1 MQSRLNS
8 RRETLRGTAYV
19 DSQGDEVESRFPGE
33 DMTLVIIAAVVGL
46 IVGAAF
52 GVMQGRAALAGKQ
65 AELDARTAELA
76 ARTESLSRAMVEIAQ
91 RQNENTTAQAEISR
105 LTERAARVSELEKS
119 IAEIGAQLALKQQ
132 EASRLA
138 AELDGERKQSA
149 EKLALLQSA
158 KEELSNQFK
167 ALASD
172 ILEEKSKTFTEL
184 NHMNMGQLLNP
195 LKEKLGEFQKKVE
208 DSHLAETNGRAMLSE
223 QLRQLRELNQQMS
236 ADASNLTKAL
246 TNSGKVQGDWGELML
261 TRILES
267 SGLRRDKDYFVQQNF
282 KDSEGR
288 NVRPDVLIR
297 LPENRS
303 LIIDSKTSLTAY
315 NEHVNASD
323 EVLKAAAL
331 KRHVD
336 SVRKHCKDLSK
347 QSYED
352 LRDLK
357 SPDFVIM
364 FLPLEPAFMLAISQ
378 DDNVW
383 EEAYRGGVLLVS
395 PTTLL
400 FVLRTVAQL
409 WKSEDQKEYVQD
421 IAERGAELYDKLRL
435 FAESMIDVGKSLD
448 SAKGSY
454 EEALK
459 RLSTGSGNAIR
470 QAEMLIELGVKAKK
484 QIPSLLVEKSRELLP
499 GEQSDAAKA

>member
-1 MQSRLNS
+1 M
-8 RRETLRGTAYV
+8 
-19 DSQGDEVESRFPGE
+19 
-33 DMTLVIIAAVVGL
+33 MMVIVAAVVAL
-46 IVGAAF
+46 VVGVAF
-52 GVMQGRAALAGKQ
+52 GVMQGKAALAKKE
-65 AELDARTAELA
+65 AELQG
-76 ARTESLSRAMVEIAQ
+76 RTENYSRAIDEIAK
-91 RQNENTTAQAEISR
+91 RK
-105 LTERAARVSELEKS
+105 TEFDAKCV
-119 IAEIGAQLALKQQ
+119 
-132 EASRLA
+132 
-138 AELDGERKQSA
+138 ELDTLRVEKVQLLEQRKSDEERMKDLLSA
-149 EKLALLQSA
+149 REQFSNHFKTLAN
-158 KEELSNQFK
+158 E
-167 ALASD
+167 
-172 ILEEKSKTFTEL
+172 ILDEKSKKFTEL
-184 NHMNMGQLLNP
+184 NQVNLGQLLNP
-195 LKEKLGEFQKKVE
+195 LKERLGDFQKKVE
-208 DSHLAETNGRAMLSE
+208 ESHLAETNGRAALSE

-236 ADASNLTKAL
+236 TDASNLTKAL
-246 TNSGKVQGDWGELML
+246 TNTGKVQGDWGELML
-261 TRILES
+261 SRILES
-267 SGLRRDKDYFVQQNF
+267 SGLRKDKDYFVQQNF

-288 NVRPDVLIR
+288 NVRTDVLIR

-315 NEHVNASD
+315 NEYVNATD
-323 EVLKAAAL
+323 EVTKAPAL
-331 KRHVD
+331 KRHLE
-336 SVRKHCKDLSK
+336 SIKKHCKDLSK

-378 DDNVW
+378 DDTLW

-435 FAESMIDVGKSLD
+435 FAESMIDIGKSLD
-448 SAKGSY
+448 DAKESY
-454 EEALK
+454 EDAVK

-484 QIPSLLVEKSRELLP
+484 QIPASLVERSHDLLP
-499 GEQSDAAKA
+499 GERSDAAKV

>member
-1 MQSRLNS
+1 ML
-8 RRETLRGTAYV
+8 
-19 DSQGDEVESRFPGE
+19 
-33 DMTLVIIAAVVGL
+33 MVIVAAVVAL
-46 IVGAAF
+46 VVGVAF
-52 GVMQGRAALAGKQ
+52 GVMQGKAALAKKE
-65 AELDARTAELA
+65 AELQG
-76 ARTESLSRAMVEIAQ
+76 RTENYSRAIEEIAKRKAEFDGKCAEVESLKVEKVKLQEQ
-91 RQNENTTAQAEISR
+91 RNSDEVRMKDLLEAREQFANHFKTLANE
-105 LTERAARVSELEKS
+105 
-119 IAEIGAQLALKQQ
+119 
-132 EASRLA
+132 
-138 AELDGERKQSA
+138 
-149 EKLALLQSA
+149 
-158 KEELSNQFK
+158 
-167 ALASD
+167 
-172 ILEEKSKTFTEL
+172 ILEEKSKKFTEL
-184 NHMNMGQLLNP
+184 NQTSLGQLLNP
-195 LKEKLGEFQKKVE
+195 LKERLGDFQKKVE
-208 DSHLAETNGRAMLSE
+208 ESHLAETNGRAALSE

-236 ADASNLTKAL
+236 TDASNLTKAL

-261 TRILES
+261 SRILES
-267 SGLRRDKDYFVQQNF
+267 SGLRKDRDYFVQQNF
-282 KDSEGR
+282 KDLEGR

-315 NEHVNASD
+315 NEYVNATD
-323 EVLKAAAL
+323 EATKDLAL
-331 KRHVD
+331 KRHLD
-336 SVRKHCKDLSK
+336 SVKKHCKDLSK

-378 DDNVW
+378 DDSLW

-395 PTTLL
+395 PTTML

-435 FAESMIDVGKSLD
+435 FAESMIDIGKSLD
-448 SAKGSY
+448 DAKESY
-454 EEALK
+454 EDAVK

-484 QIPSLLVEKSRELLP
+484 HIPASLVERSHDLLP

>member
-1 MQSRLNS
+1 ML
-8 RRETLRGTAYV
+8 
-19 DSQGDEVESRFPGE
+19 
-33 DMTLVIIAAVVGL
+33 MVIVAAVVAL
-46 IVGAAF
+46 VVGAAF
-52 GVMQGRAALAGKQ
+52 GVMQGKAALAKKE
-65 AELDARTAELA
+65 AELQG
-76 ARTESLSRAMVEIAQ
+76 RTENYSRAIDEIAK
-91 RQNENTTAQAEISR
+91 RKAEFDAKC
-105 LTERAARVSELEKS
+105 TELETLKVEKVQLLEQRKS
-119 IAEIGAQLALKQQ
+119 DEERMKDLLSAREQFSNHFKTLAN
-132 EASRLA
+132 E
-138 AELDGERKQSA
+138 
-149 EKLALLQSA
+149 
-158 KEELSNQFK
+158 
-167 ALASD
+167 
-172 ILEEKSKTFTEL
+172 ILEEKSKRFTEL
-184 NHMNMGQLLNP
+184 NQVNLGQLLNP
-195 LKEKLGEFQKKVE
+195 LKERLGDFQKKVE
-208 DSHLAETNGRAMLSE
+208 ESHLAETNGRAALSE

-236 ADASNLTKAL
+236 TDASNLTKAL
-246 TNSGKVQGDWGELML
+246 TNTGKVQGDWGELML
-261 TRILES
+261 SRILES
-267 SGLRRDKDYFVQQNF
+267 SGLRRDKDYYVQQNF

-315 NEHVNASD
+315 NEHVNATD
-323 EVLKAAAL
+323 EVTRAAAL
-331 KRHVD
+331 KRHLD
-336 SVRKHCKDLSK
+336 SVKKHCKDLSK

-378 DDNVW
+378 DDTLW

-435 FAESMIDVGKSLD
+435 FAESMIDIGKSLD
-448 SAKGSY
+448 DAKESY
-454 EEALK
+454 EDAVK

-484 QIPSLLVEKSRELLP
+484 QIPASLVERSHDLIP
-499 GEQSDAAKA
+499 GERSDAAKV

>member
-1 MQSRLNS
+1 M
-8 RRETLRGTAYV
+8 
-19 DSQGDEVESRFPGE
+19 
-33 DMTLVIIAAVVGL
+33 MMVIVAAVVAL
-46 IVGAAF
+46 VVGVAF
-52 GVMQGRAALAGKQ
+52 GVMQGKAALAKKEAELQGRTENYSRAIDEIAKRKAEFDAKC
-65 AELDARTAELA
+65 AELDTLRVEKVQLLEQRKSDEERMKDLLSAREQFSNHFKTLA
-76 ARTESLSRAMVEIAQ
+76 NEI
-91 RQNENTTAQAEISR
+91 
-105 LTERAARVSELEKS
+105 
-119 IAEIGAQLALKQQ
+119 
-132 EASRLA
+132 
-138 AELDGERKQSA
+138 LD
-149 EKLALLQSA
+149 
-158 KEELSNQFK
+158 
-167 ALASD
+167 
-172 ILEEKSKTFTEL
+172 EKSKKFTEL
-184 NHMNMGQLLNP
+184 NQVNLGQLLNP
-195 LKEKLGEFQKKVE
+195 LKERLGDFQKKVE
-208 DSHLAETNGRAMLSE
+208 ESHLAETNGRAALSE

-236 ADASNLTKAL
+236 TDASNLTKAL
-246 TNSGKVQGDWGELML
+246 TNTGKVQGDWGELML
-261 TRILES
+261 SRILES
-267 SGLRRDKDYFVQQNF
+267 SGLRKDKDYFVQQNF

-315 NEHVNASD
+315 NEYVNATD
-323 EVLKAAAL
+323 EVTKAPAL
-331 KRHVD
+331 KRHLE
-336 SVRKHCKDLSK
+336 SIKKHCKDLSK

-378 DDNVW
+378 DDTLW

-435 FAESMIDVGKSLD
+435 FAESMIDIGKSLD
-448 SAKGSY
+448 DAKESY
-454 EEALK
+454 EDAVK

-484 QIPSLLVEKSRELLP
+484 QIPASLVERSHDLLP
-499 GEQSDAAKA
+499 EERSDAAKV

>member
-1 MQSRLNS
+1 M
-8 RRETLRGTAYV
+8 
-19 DSQGDEVESRFPGE
+19 
-33 DMTLVIIAAVVGL
+33 MMVIVAAVVAL
-46 IVGAAF
+46 AVGVAF
-52 GVMQGRAALAGKQ
+52 GVMQGKAALAKKEAELQGRTENYSRAIDEIAKRKAEFDAKC
-65 AELDARTAELA
+65 AELDMLRVEKVQLLEQRKSDEERMKDLLSAREQFSNHFKTLA
-76 ARTESLSRAMVEIAQ
+76 NEI
-91 RQNENTTAQAEISR
+91 
-105 LTERAARVSELEKS
+105 
-119 IAEIGAQLALKQQ
+119 
-132 EASRLA
+132 
-138 AELDGERKQSA
+138 LD
-149 EKLALLQSA
+149 
-158 KEELSNQFK
+158 
-167 ALASD
+167 
-172 ILEEKSKTFTEL
+172 EKSKKFTEL
-184 NHMNMGQLLNP
+184 NQVNLGQLLNP
-195 LKEKLGEFQKKVE
+195 LKERLGDFQKKVE
-208 DSHLAETNGRAMLSE
+208 ESHLAETNGRAALSE

-236 ADASNLTKAL
+236 TDASNLTKAL
-246 TNSGKVQGDWGELML
+246 TNTGKVQGDWGELML
-261 TRILES
+261 SRILES
-267 SGLRRDKDYFVQQNF
+267 SGLRKDKDYFVQQNF

-315 NEHVNASD
+315 NEYVNATD
-323 EVLKAAAL
+323 EVTKAPAL
-331 KRHVD
+331 KRHLE
-336 SVRKHCKDLSK
+336 SIKKHCKDLSK

-378 DDNVW
+378 DDTLW

-435 FAESMIDVGKSLD
+435 FAESMIDIGKSLD
-448 SAKGSY
+448 DAKESY
-454 EEALK
+454 EDAVK

-484 QIPSLLVEKSRELLP
+484 QIPASLVERSHDLLP
-499 GEQSDAAKA
+499 EERSDAAKV

>member
-1 MQSRLNS
+1 M
-8 RRETLRGTAYV
+8 
-19 DSQGDEVESRFPGE
+19 
-33 DMTLVIIAAVVGL
+33 MMVIVAAVVAL
-46 IVGAAF
+46 VVGVAF
-52 GVMQGRAALAGKQ
+52 GVMQGKAALAKKEAELQGRTENYSRAIDEIAKRKTEFDAKC
-65 AELDARTAELA
+65 AELDTLRVEKVQLLEQRKSDEERMKDLLLARE
-76 ARTESLSRAMVEIAQ
+76 Q
-91 RQNENTTAQAEISR
+91 F
-105 LTERAARVSELEKS
+105 
-119 IAEIGAQLALKQQ
+119 
-132 EASRLA
+132 
-138 AELDGERKQSA
+138 
-149 EKLALLQSA
+149 
-158 KEELSNQFK
+158 SNHFK
-167 ALASD
+167 TLASE
-172 ILEEKSKTFTEL
+172 ILDEKSKKFTEL
-184 NHMNMGQLLNP
+184 NQANLGQLLNP
-195 LKEKLGEFQKKVE
+195 LKERLGDFQKKVE
-208 DSHLAETNGRAMLSE
+208 ESHLAETNGRAALSE

-236 ADASNLTKAL
+236 TDASNLTKAL
-246 TNSGKVQGDWGELML
+246 TNTGKVQGDWGELML
-261 TRILES
+261 SRILES
-267 SGLRRDKDYFVQQNF
+267 SGLRKDKDYFVQQNF

-315 NEHVNASD
+315 NEYVNATD
-323 EVLKAAAL
+323 EVTKAPAL
-331 KRHVD
+331 KRHLE
-336 SVRKHCKDLSK
+336 SIKKHCKDLSK

-378 DDNVW
+378 DDTLW

-435 FAESMIDVGKSLD
+435 FAESMIDIGKSLD
-448 SAKGSY
+448 DAKESY
-454 EEALK
+454 EDAVK

-484 QIPSLLVEKSRELLP
+484 QIPASLVERSHDLLP
-499 GEQSDAAKA
+499 GERSDAAKV

>member
-1 MQSRLNS
+1 M
-8 RRETLRGTAYV
+8 
-19 DSQGDEVESRFPGE
+19 
-33 DMTLVIIAAVVGL
+33 VIVAAVVAL
-46 IVGAAF
+46 VVGVAF
-52 GVMQGRAALAGKQ
+52 GVMQGKAALAKKE
-65 AELDARTAELA
+65 AELQG
-76 ARTESLSRAMVEIAQ
+76 RTENYSRAIEEIAKRKAEFDGKCAEVESLKVEKVKLQEQ
-91 RQNENTTAQAEISR
+91 RNSDEVRMKDLLEAREQFANHFKTLANE
-105 LTERAARVSELEKS
+105 
-119 IAEIGAQLALKQQ
+119 
-132 EASRLA
+132 
-138 AELDGERKQSA
+138 
-149 EKLALLQSA
+149 
-158 KEELSNQFK
+158 
-167 ALASD
+167 
-172 ILEEKSKTFTEL
+172 ILEEKSKKFTEL
-184 NHMNMGQLLNP
+184 NQTSLGQLLNP
-195 LKEKLGEFQKKVE
+195 LKERLGDFQKKVE
-208 DSHLAETNGRAMLSE
+208 ESHLAETNGRAALSE

-236 ADASNLTKAL
+236 TDASNLTKAL

-261 TRILES
+261 SRILES
-267 SGLRRDKDYFVQQNF
+267 SGLRKDRDYFVQQNF
-282 KDSEGR
+282 KDLEGR

-315 NEHVNASD
+315 NEYVNATD
-323 EVLKAAAL
+323 EATKDLAL
-331 KRHVD
+331 KRHLD
-336 SVRKHCKDLSK
+336 SVKKHCKDLSK

-378 DDNVW
+378 DDSLW

-395 PTTLL
+395 PTTML

-435 FAESMIDVGKSLD
+435 FAESMIDIGKSLD
-448 SAKGSY
+448 DAKESY
-454 EEALK
+454 EDAVK

-484 QIPSLLVEKSRELLP
+484 HIPASLVERSHDLLP

>member
-1 MQSRLNS
+1 M
-8 RRETLRGTAYV
+8 
-19 DSQGDEVESRFPGE
+19 
-33 DMTLVIIAAVVGL
+33 MMVIVAAVVAL
-46 IVGAAF
+46 VVGVAF
-52 GVMQGRAALAGKQ
+52 GVMQGKAALAKKEAELQGRTENYSRAIDEIAKRKAEFDAKC
-65 AELDARTAELA
+65 AELDTLRVEKVQLLEQRKSDEERMKDLLSAREQFSNHFKTLA
-76 ARTESLSRAMVEIAQ
+76 NEI
-91 RQNENTTAQAEISR
+91 
-105 LTERAARVSELEKS
+105 
-119 IAEIGAQLALKQQ
+119 
-132 EASRLA
+132 
-138 AELDGERKQSA
+138 LD
-149 EKLALLQSA
+149 
-158 KEELSNQFK
+158 
-167 ALASD
+167 
-172 ILEEKSKTFTEL
+172 EKSKKFTEL
-184 NHMNMGQLLNP
+184 NQVNLGQLLNP
-195 LKEKLGEFQKKVE
+195 LKERLGDFQKKVE
-208 DSHLAETNGRAMLSE
+208 ESHLAETNGRAALSE

-236 ADASNLTKAL
+236 TDASNLTKAL
-246 TNSGKVQGDWGELML
+246 TNTGKVQGDWGELML
-261 TRILES
+261 SRILES
-267 SGLRRDKDYFVQQNF
+267 SGLRKDKDYFVQQNF

-315 NEHVNASD
+315 NEYVNATD
-323 EVLKAAAL
+323 EVTKSPAL
-331 KRHVD
+331 KRHLE
-336 SVRKHCKDLSK
+336 SIKKHCKDLSK

-378 DDNVW
+378 DDTLW

-435 FAESMIDVGKSLD
+435 FAESMIDIGKSLD
-448 SAKGSY
+448 DAKESY
-454 EEALK
+454 EDAVK

-484 QIPSLLVEKSRELLP
+484 QIPASLVERSHDLLP
-499 GEQSDAAKA
+499 EERSDAAKV

>member
-1 MQSRLNS
+1 M
-8 RRETLRGTAYV
+8 
-19 DSQGDEVESRFPGE
+19 
-33 DMTLVIIAAVVGL
+33 VIVAAVVAL
-46 IVGAAF
+46 VVGVAF
-52 GVMQGRAALAGKQ
+52 GVMQGKAALAKKE
-65 AELDARTAELA
+65 AELQG
-76 ARTESLSRAMVEIAQ
+76 RTENYCRAIEEIAKRKAEFDGKCAEVESLKVEKVKLQEQ
-91 RQNENTTAQAEISR
+91 RNSDEVRMKDLLEAREQFANHFKTLANE
-105 LTERAARVSELEKS
+105 
-119 IAEIGAQLALKQQ
+119 
-132 EASRLA
+132 
-138 AELDGERKQSA
+138 
-149 EKLALLQSA
+149 
-158 KEELSNQFK
+158 
-167 ALASD
+167 
-172 ILEEKSKTFTEL
+172 ILEEKSKKFTEL
-184 NHMNMGQLLNP
+184 NQTSLGQLLNP
-195 LKEKLGEFQKKVE
+195 LKERLGDFQKKVE
-208 DSHLAETNGRAMLSE
+208 ESHLAETNGRAALSE

-236 ADASNLTKAL
+236 TDASNLTKAL

-261 TRILES
+261 SRILES
-267 SGLRRDKDYFVQQNF
+267 SGLRKDRDYFVQQNF
-282 KDSEGR
+282 KDLEGR

-315 NEHVNASD
+315 NEYVNATD
-323 EVLKAAAL
+323 EATKDLAL
-331 KRHVD
+331 KRHLD
-336 SVRKHCKDLSK
+336 SVKKHCKDLSK

-378 DDNVW
+378 DDSLW

-395 PTTLL
+395 PTTML

-435 FAESMIDVGKSLD
+435 FAESMIDIGKSLD
-448 SAKGSY
+448 DAKESY
-454 EEALK
+454 EDAVK

-484 QIPSLLVEKSRELLP
+484 HIPASLVERSHDLLP